1 METTEYVYKDILDDT
16 TNILFNKLLVNI
28 SEEQTSVK
36 GFTGNDLPWEW
47 RKRHLGKHQLWLMVT
62 FDCNRFRTNFFF
74 FHINDRINLICYIL
88 SSTPSKCGI
97 KWIDVLLLAG
107 IALIFPIVAC
117 MGLCFRFVRKT
128 VLITD

>member
-28 SEEQTSVK
+28 SEEETSVK
-36 GFTGNDLPWEW
+36 GFTGNDLSWEW

-74 FHINDRINLICYIL
+74 FILMTELIL
-88 SSTPSKCGI
+88 FATFSL
-97 KWIDVLLLAG
+97 VLL
-107 IALIFPIVAC
+107 VS
-117 MGLCFRFVRKT
+117 VE
-128 VLITD
+128 